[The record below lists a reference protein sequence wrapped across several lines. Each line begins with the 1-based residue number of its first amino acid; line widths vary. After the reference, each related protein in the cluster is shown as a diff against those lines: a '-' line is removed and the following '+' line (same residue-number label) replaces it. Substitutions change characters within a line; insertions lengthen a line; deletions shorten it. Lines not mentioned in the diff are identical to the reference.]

1 MKARGLLIFLF
12 IIGFVAYMIVIT
24 FSVNAY
30 LHGEEFAKAAFNMM
44 NEERISEGIPPLQWD
59 TNMANEATEY
69 STYMATTGLF
79 EYSEMGYAE
88 CIARGNVDSG
98 KEIYENWADS
108 PSRHDVYMDSNYVR
122 GAIGIGFKL
131 QNIEIGDWTITYSI
145 SKGYA
150 TFIAE

>member
-1 MKARGLLIFLF
+1 MKARGILIFIF
-12 IIGFVAYMIVIT
+12 IGLVAYMIIT
-24 FSVNAY
+24 TFTVNVY

-59 TNMANEATEY
+59 SNMANEATEY

-79 EYSEMGYAE
+79 DHSKMAYAE
-88 CIARGNVDSG
+88 CIAQGSVDSG

-108 PSRHDVYMDSNYVR
+108 PSQHSIYMDSNYVR

-131 QNIEIGDWTITYSI
+131 HNIEIGDLTITYAI